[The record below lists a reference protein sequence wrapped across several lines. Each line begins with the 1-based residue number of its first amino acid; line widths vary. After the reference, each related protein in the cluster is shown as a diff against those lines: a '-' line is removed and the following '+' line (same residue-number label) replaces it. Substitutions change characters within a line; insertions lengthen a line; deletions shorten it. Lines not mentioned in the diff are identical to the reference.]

1 MPGYDDGG
9 PDPMGLEL
17 ATVSGDWYL
26 FISNPILLGTQT
38 EPANDWVTELSQL
51 VDDNLSLVDST
62 GTEPNLLNAVNGV
75 SGYQM
80 PTGSVENGRVLVS
93 KFSEDHGK
101 AAFGYPARTKTVDYV
116 QRKSTARM
124 KIVWN
129 AGFDPNDY
137 DGVYLPVA
145 GFERDGT
152 FDEKDRMPIQV
163 VSYGTNNG

>member
-1 MPGYDDGG
+1 MPGYDGG

-17 ATVSGDWYL
+17 VTVGDDWYL
-26 FISNPILLGTQT
+26 FITNPILMGTQT
-38 EPANDWVTELSQL
+38 EPGNNWVTELSQL

-62 GTEPNLLNAVNGV
+62 GAEPKLLNAVYGV
-75 SGYQM
+75 RGYQM
-80 PTGSVENGRVLVS
+80 PAGSTENGRVLVS
-93 KFSEDHGK
+93 KFEADHGK
-101 AAFGYPARTKTVDYV
+101 AAFGYPASTKTVDYV

-124 KIVWN
+124 QVIWN

-163 VSYGTNNG
+163 VSYGPNNG